1 MHERSMVGSHRIAP
15 ALLIPPSSPGVG
27 ELTDAATVVQ
37 LIDQANHPPFL
48 ARSAGEEGG
57 ARGEG
62 EGVSPPP
69 FLVHSVG
76 EEGGQGGR

>member
-1 MHERSMVGSHRIAP
+1 MNAVWLAVTGSP
-15 ALLIPPSSPGVG
+15 LLCSSPPSSPGVG

-48 ARSAGEEGG
+48 ARA
-57 ARGEG
+57 A
-62 EGVSPPP
+62 
-69 FLVHSVG
+69 G